1 MTIPIRL
8 PSRTNA
14 PDQAQRLVAA
24 ALDAPIEEQ
33 YRTTAGDYAVQD
45 ADDVIL
51 ANSGSPQTITLP
63 SPATFAGRTIT
74 VIRTGTGACTVVS
87 AGGATISGA
96 ASRSLGTQWD
106 SFTFMAVIL
115 SGTATW
121 VIR

>member
-8 PSRTNA
+8 PSRTTA

-24 ALDAPIEEQ
+24 ALDAPVEEQ
-33 YRTTAGDYAVQD
+33 YRTTTGDYTVQD

-63 SPATFAGRTIT
+63 APATFTGRTIT
-74 VIRTGTGACTVVS
+74 VIRTGAGACTVAS
-87 AGGATISGA
+87 AGGATISGS
-96 ASRSLGTQWD
+96 ASRALGTQWD
-106 SFTFMAVIL
+106 SFTFMAVVL